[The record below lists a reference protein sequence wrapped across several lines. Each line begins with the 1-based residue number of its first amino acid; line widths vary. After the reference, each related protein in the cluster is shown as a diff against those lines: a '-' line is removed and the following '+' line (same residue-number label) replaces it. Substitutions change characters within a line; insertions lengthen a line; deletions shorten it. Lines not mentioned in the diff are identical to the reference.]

1 MKLSHQ
7 PSDKA
12 ASTCSNT
19 TVQCITIKNMP
30 HVPQEVQQLLS
41 TGLTRDS
48 WGLQL
53 KLVDKECQEATDSV
67 EAAALGNGS
76 FGYVFAVRHTL
87 DEQNYA
93 LKVIDMKKLRAERDM
108 NNNSKMLEEVKTL
121 AKLRHGHYIARY
133 FSAKEVGGGDGGT
146 SSSNMKDWL
155 VIHL

>member
-1 MKLSHQ
+1 M
-7 PSDKA
+7 
-12 ASTCSNT
+12 
-19 TVQCITIKNMP
+19 
-30 HVPQEVQQLLS
+30 S